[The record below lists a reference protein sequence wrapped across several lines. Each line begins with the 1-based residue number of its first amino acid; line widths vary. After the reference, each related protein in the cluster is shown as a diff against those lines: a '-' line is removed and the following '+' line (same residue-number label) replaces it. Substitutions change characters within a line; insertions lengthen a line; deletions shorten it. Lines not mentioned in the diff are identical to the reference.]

1 MATAQPRRQEN
12 TNMLFNKKPQDEFAS
27 EFSNSYSAPRQ
38 VVHNVSPQHDSVP
51 AQQPAPRKSA
61 ASANASTRSVI
72 DAWLTIRGDLE
83 SEGEVQIDGT
93 VHGDIRC
100 AHLVVGKEAVVAG
113 NIIAEEVIVRGKVKG
128 TIRAMSVT
136 LQDTA
141 VVESEIYHKSIAI
154 EQGACFDGVSRRR
167 DEPMK
172 ADVVSVQ
179 AEKSRAKK
187 NGLEQPFAAA

>member
-1 MATAQPRRQEN
+1 
-12 TNMLFNKKPQDEFAS
+12 MLFHKKPQDEFSS
-27 EFSNSYSAPRQ
+27 EFSANFREPRPAPAAYSPVQPAAAPASAPR
-38 VVHNVSPQHDSVP
+38 
-51 AQQPAPRKSA
+51 KA
-61 ASANASTRSVI
+61 AGGAASTRSVI

-100 AHLVVGKEAVVAG
+100 AHLVVGKEAVVVG

-154 EQGACFDGVSRRR
+154 EQGACFDGISRRR
-167 DEPMK
+167 EDPMK
-172 ADVVSVQ
+172 AEIVGMHAD
-179 AEKSRAKK
+179 KSKAKI
-187 NGLEQPFAAA
+187 NGLEHSSAAA